1 MKTKTRK
8 TIVKRIK
15 MTKTGKLLKRCG
27 GQDHFNARES
37 GNTTRNKRRDKTVS
51 KAFARNIKML
61 MSGYKS

>member
-1 MKTKTRK
+1 MKTKSRK

-15 MTKTGKLLKRCG
+15 MTKTGKLLKRYG

-37 GNTTRNKRRDKTVS
+37 GNTTRKKRRDKTVS